1 MLSHA
6 MRLLYTLLLYL
17 LLPLVLARLWWRGR
31 ANTAYRRHWRERL
44 GHVDVPQGRY
54 LWVHAVSVG
63 ESIAAA
69 PLIRRLMATYPE
81 RRVLVTTT
89 TPTGRDQVARLFGDA
104 VEQTYFPY
112 DLPGVLSRFLHR
124 VRPEALVILETELWP
139 NLLVTCRKRGIPVL
153 VANARLSEK
162 SFGGYRRLRPLFR
175 GPLSGVAAVAA
186 RGDDDARRFLA
197 LGVRE
202 QALHVVG
209 NIKYDLSVPVD
220 LPARGVALREGWNA
234 GRAVWVAAST
244 HAGEDEIVLDAHAEI
259 LQQVPETLLILV
271 PRHPERFDAVA
282 ELCEERG
289 FSTVR
294 RSGDHGVDEDT
305 DVLVGDTLG
314 ELMLFY
320 AASDVAFVGGSFVK
334 VGGHNPLEPAVLGR
348 PVVTGPVIFNFQEAY
363 ATLREADAVIVLDD
377 EDELAPAVQ
386 RLLVDRSLNEAVGER
401 ARGVVEANRG
411 ATERTVTLV
420 RELLVAN
427 A

>member
-1 MLSHA
+1 MSGHA

-31 ANTAYRRHWRERL
+31 ANPGYRRHWRERL
-44 GHVDVPQGRY
+44 GQADVPPGRY

-81 RRVLVTTT
+81 LRLLVTTT
-89 TPTGRDQVARLFGDA
+89 TPTGRDQVARLFGDT

-112 DLPGVLSRFLHR
+112 DLPGVLSRFLRR

-139 NLLVTCRKRGIPVL
+139 NLLLACRRRGVPVL

-162 SFGGYRRLRPLFR
+162 SFGGYRWLRLLFR
-175 GPLSGVAAVAA
+175 GPLAGITAVAA

-209 NIKYDLSVPVD
+209 NIKYDLSVPD
-220 LPARGVALREGWNA
+220 ELAPRAAALREGWSA
-234 GRAVWVAAST
+234 ARPVWVAAST

-282 ELCEERG
+282 ALCQERD
-289 FSTVR
+289 FATAR
-294 RSGDHGVDEDT
+294 RSEDRAVDEDT
-305 DVLVGDTLG
+305 DILVGDTLG

-320 AASDVAFVGGSFVK
+320 AASDVAFVGGSFVN
-334 VGGHNPLEPAVLGR
+334 VGGHNPLEPAALGR

-363 ATLREADAVIVLDD
+363 ASLREADAVIVLYD

-386 RLLVDRSLNEAVGER
+386 RLLVDRSLSQSMGAR
-401 ARGVVEANRG
+401 ARGAVESNRG
-411 ATERTVTLV
+411 ATERTVALV
-420 RELLVAN
+420 RELLRA
-427 A
+427 